1 MSKVKF
7 VSTGK
12 NPYVLNHVSAETKPG
27 EFISSSKMGK
37 TQIPISGFRRV
48 WMQKK

>member
-12 NPYVLNHVSAETKPG
+12 NPYVLKHVSAETKPG
-27 EFISSSKMGK
+27 EFISRWGK
-37 TQIPISGFRRV
+37 LRCLETIL
-48 WMQKK
+48 